1 MIDSFSKAL
10 WELGV
15 DNPDAQRAIAD
26 SITGNSKEETFT
38 GYSIPTRQYCEATGE
53 VEDIHT
59 TALIG
64 VDDEEKREQIVKNI
78 KKIDSMTIGEL
89 ARTLNYVRVAY
100 LVKEAEG
107 KEVQPPEQT
116 LRDIDIT
123 LLAFYAVKEAPKV
136 IGRTSPIV
144 KEDGTILYKG
154 KESKED

>member
-1 MIDSFSKAL
+1 MLDSFSKAL
-10 WELGV
+10 WELGA
-15 DNPDAQRAIAD
+15 DNPDAQKAIAD
-26 SITGNSKEETFT
+26 TLAGNPKQEESFK
-38 GYSIPTRQYCEATGE
+38 GYSIPTRVYCEATGE

-59 TALIG
+59 TAFTNI
-64 VDDEEKREQIVKNI
+64 EEEERREKII
-78 KKIDSMTIGEL
+78 TALKKVDSMTVGEL
-89 ARTLNYVRVAY
+89 ARLLNEIRIAY

-123 LLAFYAVKEAPKV
+123 LLAFYALNVAPRV

-154 KESKED
+154 GKG